1 MLFAFLN
8 ARLIAWSR
16 SKDKLLYRFN
26 AEMFHANTSQFEILP
41 EPASAAICARSTG
54 SSLSP
59 HPAVHS
65 TDVDQDLISP
75 PHPSQVNKPNHLGYV
90 AGTRIYILCV

>member
-8 ARLIAWSR
+8 ARLIVWSR
-16 SKDKLLYRFN
+16 SKDKHLYRFN
-26 AEMFHANTSQFEILP
+26 AEMIHVNTSQFEILP
-41 EPASAAICARSTG
+41 EPASAAIYARSTG

-65 TDVDQDLISP
+65 TDVDQDLFSP
-75 PHPSQVNKPNHLGYV
+75 SHPSQVNKPNHLGCT
-90 AGTRIYILCV
+90 AGTRINFLCV